1 LKNVTCR
8 ALYAALLMKSLI
20 ESFLAPEAR
29 LPRWWLPL
37 VLVVLAVM
45 GVIFWKAA
53 CEHGDTINKD
63 VFQNDQKVYINMAAA
78 FKDTGYNY
86 FVPRMRMP
94 LYGLMLSPFHRTGAS
109 LEECFPVAR
118 RLNTAFA
125 LLFIGI
131 IAVVL
136 RLWLGWGLATVLAL
150 LSGSTFYMA
159 KAGYVQPEGMLVM
172 IIGITCAMIAEF
184 LRKPVWW
191 KGIVIGLLLCAW
203 HMTKASGPAILAAFF
218 TAWSLKMIWPQGA
231 DRRRLLLGAALV
243 PVFFVLPMTPYVLNN
258 VKIFGSPFYN
268 TQSKYFMW
276 CESTEEK
283 HQIQKM
289 PISYQPATPEQLAG
303 LPTAKKYLAKH
314 PLSELKK
321 RLKKG
326 YKDMMRNVWEQHR
339 EMMMAASLCF
349 SLLLLVICLYPRKA
363 WEMARY
369 RVVEIAFAVM
379 VIFGFG
385 LLYAWMQ
392 PLRVGPRMIASIH
405 LAAMF
410 FCLLWLR
417 EIVRGEVWRVRGMTL
432 SVERVIVAL
441 LVPVW
446 IFLTALLLSVGMKET
461 YYGG

>member
-1 LKNVTCR
+1 
-8 ALYAALLMKSLI
+8 MKSLI
-20 ESFLAPEAR
+20 ESFLAPDTR

-53 CEHGDTINKD
+53 CEHGDAINKD
-63 VFQNDQKVYINMAAA
+63 VYLNDQKVYINMAAA
-78 FKDTGYNY
+78 LKDSNY
-86 FVPRMRMP
+86 EFFVPRMRMP
-94 LYGLMLSPFHRTGAS
+94 LYGIIQSLYYETGTT
-109 LEECFPVAR
+109 LEEYFPIAR
-118 RLNTAFA
+118 RLNTA
-125 LLFIGI
+125 LGLIFIGV

-136 RLWLGWGLATVLAL
+136 RIWLGWGLAVMLAL
-150 LSGSTFYMA
+150 LSGTTYYMA

-172 IIGITCAMIAEF
+172 IIGITCAMIADF

-191 KGIVIGLLLCAW
+191 KGIVTGLLFCAW
-203 HMTKASGPAILAAFF
+203 HMTKASGPAIFAAFF
-218 TAWSLKMIWPQGA
+218 AAWTLKMIWPQGA
-231 DRRRLLLGAALV
+231 ERRQLLMGAALV
-243 PVFFVLPMTPYVLNN
+243 PVFFVLPMTTYVVNN

-268 TQSKYFMW
+268 TQSKYYLW
-276 CESTEEK
+276 CEDVHEK
-283 HQIQKM
+283 HKIQKM
-289 PISYQPATPEQLAG
+289 PISAQPATPEELAE

-314 PLSELKK
+314 PLPELRN

-326 YKDMMRNVWEQHR
+326 YKYMMQNVWEQHT
-339 EMMMAASLCF
+339 ELMVAASLCF
-349 SLLLLVICLYPRKA
+349 YLLLLVIGLYPRKA
-363 WEMARY
+363 WELAKSRP
-369 RVVEIAFAVM
+369 VEIVFAAM

-385 LLYAWMQ
+385 LLYAWLQ
-392 PLRVGPRMIASIH
+392 PIRVGPRMITSIH
-405 LAAMF
+405 LVAMF

-446 IFLTALLLSVGMKET
+446 IFLTVLMLTVGMKGT